1 MKKLFLNMFIYDIK
15 LYYYIFIYN
24 IKEKY
29 KKTKKKFRTK

>member
-1 MKKLFLNMFIYDIK
+1 MFIYDIK

-29 KKTKKKFRTK
+29 KKTKKNLELNN